1 MNGFLTDNFNR
12 TGRAGIMINI
22 GKSKE
27 PGAFRAIN
35 PDRNNRDS
43 N

>member
-1 MNGFLTDNFNR
+1 MNGFLTDGFNR
-12 TGRAGIMINI
+12 TGRAGIVINI

-27 PGAFRAIN
+27 PGASRVIN
-35 PDRNNRDS
+35 LDRNHRDR